1 MGHSDATSPEPAPWG
16 TEGPVQ
22 AEVFV
27 VRMRGGQLELTGP
40 CGPSPWYVE
49 SHDNDDP
56 MEVVKRLSTNLMGP
70 PLLVHSTSWR
80 RGPGGVIL
88 SFLVVVG
95 EDQATELASVPI
107 GRTELARNSATE
119 TAAVI
124 GTSQVVEHA
133 LRHVAWLA
141 KDDEAVKAVLSAAW
155 LAALTDYVPQPFRH
169 LASSMGLR
177 SGNIPE

>member
-1 MGHSDATSPEPAPWG
+1 MADLPRPWG

-27 VRMRGGQLELTGP
+27 VRMRSDRLELTGP
-40 CGPSPWYVE
+40 CGPAPWYIE
-49 SHDNDDP
+49 SHDEDDP
-56 MEVVKRLSTNLMGP
+56 MEVVRRLSTNLMGP

-95 EDQATELASVPI
+95 EDQATDLDCVPI
-107 GRTELARNSATE
+107 GRSELARNSATE
-119 TAAVI
+119 AAPSI
-124 GTSQVVEHA
+124 ATSQVVEHA

-141 KDDEAVKAVLSAAW
+141 QDDQAVRSALSPAW
-155 LAALTDYVPQPFRH
+155 LTVLASYVPEPFRH
-169 LASSMGLR
+169 LG
-177 SGNIPE
+177 

>member
-1 MGHSDATSPEPAPWG
+1 MPELPPPWG

-27 VRMRGGQLELTGP
+27 VRMRGGRLELTGP
-40 CGPSPWYVE
+40 CGPDPWYIE
-49 SHDNDDP
+49 SHEDDDP

-80 RGPGGVIL
+80 RGPGGVLL

-95 EDQATELASVPI
+95 EDQATDLASVPV
-107 GRTELARNSATE
+107 GRTELARNSPTE
-119 TAAVI
+119 PAPRIAAA
-124 GTSQVVEHA
+124 QVVEHA

-141 KDDEAVKAVLSAAW
+141 QDDEAVKAALSPAW
-155 LAALTDYVPQPFRH
+155 LNALAGYVPEPFRH
-169 LASSMGLR
+169 LS
-177 SGNIPE
+177 

>member
-1 MGHSDATSPEPAPWG
+1 MESADRPPWG

-27 VRMRGGQLELTGP
+27 VRLHGDRLELTGP
-40 CGPSPWYVE
+40 CGPNAWYIE
-49 SHDNDDP
+49 SHAEDDP

-80 RGPGGVIL
+80 RGAGGVIL

-95 EDQATELASVPI
+95 EDQASELASVPI
-107 GRTELARNSATE
+107 GRADLARNTATD
-119 TAAVI
+119 AATGI
-124 GTSQVVEHA
+124 ATSQVVEHA

-141 KDDEAVKAVLSAAW
+141 QDDAAVKSALSPAW
-155 LAALTDYVPQPFRH
+155 LAVLAGYMPEPFRH
-169 LASSMGLR
+169 LG
-177 SGNIPE
+177 

>member
-1 MGHSDATSPEPAPWG
+1 MADAPAPWG

-27 VRMRGGQLELTGP
+27 VRMRGGRLELTGP
-40 CGPSPWYVE
+40 CGPAAWYIE
-49 SHDNDDP
+49 SHDDDDP
-56 MEVVKRLSTNLMGP
+56 MEVVKRLSTNLMGA

-95 EDQATELASVPI
+95 EDQATDLASLPI
-107 GRTELARNSATE
+107 DRTDLARNSATE
-119 TAAVI
+119 AATSI
-124 GTSQVVEHA
+124 ATSQVVEHA

-141 KDDEAVKAVLSAAW
+141 QDDEAVKAALSPAW
-155 LAALTDYVPQPFRH
+155 MMALAGYVPEPFRH
-169 LASSMGLR
+169 LG
-177 SGNIPE
+177 

>member
-1 MGHSDATSPEPAPWG
+1 MTSTAPPPWG

-27 VRMRGGQLELTGP
+27 VRVRGDRLELTGP
-40 CGPSPWYVE
+40 CGPNAWYIE
-49 SHDNDDP
+49 SSEKDDP
-56 MEVVKRLSTNLMGP
+56 MEVVRRLSTNLMGP

-80 RGPGGVIL
+80 RGPAGVIL

-95 EDQATELASVPI
+95 EDQASELASVPI
-107 GRTELARNSATE
+107 GRTELARNTATE
-119 TAAVI
+119 AASGI

-141 KDDEAVKAVLSAAW
+141 QDDEAVKAALSPAW
-155 LAALTDYVPQPFRH
+155 LEVLAAYVPEPFRH
-169 LASSMGLR
+169 LR
-177 SGNIPE
+177 

>member
-1 MGHSDATSPEPAPWG
+1 MSSLERVQNPEAMAIPDPASAELPPWG

-27 VRMRGGQLELTGP
+27 VRLRGDRLELTGP
-40 CGPSPWYVE
+40 CGPDAWYIE
-49 SHDNDDP
+49 SHEDDDP
-56 MEVVKRLSTNLMGP
+56 MDVVKRLSTDLMGP

-95 EDQATELASVPI
+95 EDQASELASLPI
-107 GRTELARNSATE
+107 ARAELARNSATE
-119 TAAVI
+119 AASGI
-124 GTSQVVEHA
+124 ATSQVVEHA

-141 KDDEAVKAVLSAAW
+141 QDDEAVKGALSPAW
-155 LAALTDYVPQPFRH
+155 LAVLEGYVPEPFRH
-169 LASSMGLR
+169 LR
-177 SGNIPE
+177 

>member
-1 MGHSDATSPEPAPWG
+1 MTSTALPPWG

-27 VRMRGGQLELTGP
+27 VRVRGDRLELTGP
-40 CGPSPWYVE
+40 CGPNAWYIESPE
-49 SHDNDDP
+49 KDDP
-56 MEVVKRLSTNLMGP
+56 MEVVRRLSTNLMGP

-80 RGPGGVIL
+80 RGPAGVIL

-95 EDQATELASVPI
+95 EDQASELASVPI
-107 GRTELARNSATE
+107 GRTELARNTATE
-119 TAAVI
+119 AASGI

-141 KDDEAVKAVLSAAW
+141 QDDEAVKAALSPAW
-155 LAALTDYVPQPFRH
+155 LEVLAAYVPEPFRH
-169 LASSMGLR
+169 LG
-177 SGNIPE
+177 

>member
-1 MGHSDATSPEPAPWG
+1 MADAPAPWG

-27 VRMRGGQLELTGP
+27 VRMRGGRLELTGP
-40 CGPSPWYVE
+40 CGPDPWYIE
-49 SHDNDDP
+49 SHDDDDP
-56 MEVVKRLSTNLMGP
+56 MEVVRRLSTNLMGP

-95 EDQATELASVPI
+95 EDQATELDSVPI
-107 GRTELARNSATE
+107 GRTQLARNSATE
-119 TAAVI
+119 AAASI
-124 GTSQVVEHA
+124 ATSQVVEHA

-141 KDDEAVKAVLSAAW
+141 QDDAAVRSALSPAW
-155 LAALTDYVPQPFRH
+155 LAVLAGYVPEPFRH
-169 LASSMGLR
+169 LG
-177 SGNIPE
+177 

>member
-1 MGHSDATSPEPAPWG
+1 MTSAALRPWG

-27 VRMRGGQLELTGP
+27 VRMRGGRLELTGP
-40 CGPSPWYVE
+40 CGPDPWYIE
-49 SHDNDDP
+49 SHDDDDP

-95 EDQATELASVPI
+95 EDQATELRSAAI
-107 GRTELARNSATE
+107 ARAELARNSATE
-119 TAAVI
+119 AASGI
-124 GTSQVVEHA
+124 ATSQVVEHA

-141 KDDEAVKAVLSAAW
+141 QEDETVKVALSPAWLAVLSG
-155 LAALTDYVPQPFRH
+155 YVPEPFRH
-169 LASSMGLR
+169 LG
-177 SGNIPE
+177 

>member
-1 MGHSDATSPEPAPWG
+1 MAVPDPASDELPPWG

-27 VRMRGGQLELTGP
+27 VRMRGDRLELTGP
-40 CGPSPWYVE
+40 CGPDAWYIE
-49 SHDNDDP
+49 SHDDDDP

-95 EDQATELASVPI
+95 EDQASDMPSVPI
-107 GRTELARNSATE
+107 GRRGLARNSPRRPAT
-119 TAAVI
+119 
-124 GTSQVVEHA
+124 G
-133 LRHVAWLA
+133 
-141 KDDEAVKAVLSAAW
+141 
-155 LAALTDYVPQPFRH
+155 
-169 LASSMGLR
+169 
-177 SGNIPE
+177 

>member
-1 MGHSDATSPEPAPWG
+1 MCFPGRTQNPEAMAVPDPESAELPPWG

-27 VRMRGGQLELTGP
+27 VRLRGDRLELTGP
-40 CGPSPWYVE
+40 CGPAAWYIE
-49 SHDNDDP
+49 SHEGDDP
-56 MEVVKRLSTNLMGP
+56 MDVVKRLSTELMGP

-95 EDQATELASVPI
+95 EDQASELASVPI
-107 GRTELARNSATE
+107 ARAELARNSATE
-119 TAAVI
+119 AASGI
-124 GTSQVVEHA
+124 ATSQVVEHA

-141 KDDEAVKAVLSAAW
+141 QDDVAVKGALSPAW
-155 LAALTDYVPQPFRH
+155 LAVLEDYVPEPFRH
-169 LASSMGLR
+169 LR
-177 SGNIPE
+177 

>member
-1 MGHSDATSPEPAPWG
+1 MADTRPWG
-16 TEGPVQ
+16 TAGPVQ

-27 VRMRGGQLELTGP
+27 VRMRGNLLELTGP
-40 CGPSPWYVE
+40 CGPDAWYIE
-49 SHDNDDP
+49 SHDGDDP

-95 EDQATELASVPI
+95 EDQATELSSAPI
-107 GRTELARNSATE
+107 GRAELARNSATE
-119 TAAVI
+119 AASGI
-124 GTSQVVEHA
+124 ATSQVVEHA

-141 KDDEAVKAVLSAAW
+141 QDDETVKAALSPAW
-155 LAALTDYVPQPFRH
+155 LAVLAGYVPEPFRH
-169 LASSMGLR
+169 LG
-177 SGNIPE
+177 

>member
-1 MGHSDATSPEPAPWG
+1 MQSPDRPPWG

-27 VRMRGGQLELTGP
+27 VRLRRDRLELTGP
-40 CGPSPWYVE
+40 CGPDAWYIE
-49 SHDNDDP
+49 SHPDDDP

-80 RGPGGVIL
+80 RGAGGVIL

-95 EDQATELASVPI
+95 EDQASELASVPI
-107 GRTELARNSATE
+107 GRADLARNTATDSATGI
-119 TAAVI
+119 A
-124 GTSQVVEHA
+124 TSQVVEHA

-141 KDDEAVKAVLSAAW
+141 QDDTAVQAALSPAW
-155 LAALTDYVPQPFRH
+155 LALLAGYVPEPFRH
-169 LASSMGLR
+169 LG
-177 SGNIPE
+177 

>member
-1 MGHSDATSPEPAPWG
+1 MGHPDATSGEPAPWG

-27 VRMRGGQLELTGP
+27 VRMRDGRLVLTGP
-40 CGPSPWYVE
+40 CGPEPWYIE
-49 SHDNDDP
+49 SHDDDDP

-95 EDQATELASVPI
+95 EDQATHLASVPI
-107 GRTELARNSATE
+107 GRTALARNSATE
-119 TAAVI
+119 AASVI
-124 GTSQVVEHA
+124 ATSHVVEHA

-141 KDDEAVKAVLSAAW
+141 KDDEAVKAVLSPAW
-155 LAALTDYVPQPFRH
+155 LSALTEYVPEPFRH
-169 LASSMGLR
+169 LAPGF
-177 SGNIPE
+177 GPTEKEVGT

>member
-1 MGHSDATSPEPAPWG
+1 MAGTPRPWG

-27 VRMRGGQLELTGP
+27 VRMRGDRLELTGP
-40 CGPSPWYVE
+40 CGPDAWYIE
-49 SHDNDDP
+49 SHDDDDP

-80 RGPGGVIL
+80 RGPGGV
-88 SFLVVVG
+88 FLTFVVVVG
-95 EDQATELASVPI
+95 ENQATELASQPI
-107 GRTELARNSATE
+107 SRIELARNSATE
-119 TAAVI
+119 AATGV

-141 KDDEAVKAVLSAAW
+141 QDDDAVKAALSPAW
-155 LAALTDYVPQPFRH
+155 LAARAGYVPEPFRH
-169 LASSMGLR
+169 LG
-177 SGNIPE
+177 

>member
-1 MGHSDATSPEPAPWG
+1 MAEAPPPWG

-27 VRMRGGQLELTGP
+27 VRMRGGRLELTGP
-40 CGPSPWYVE
+40 CGPAPWYIE
-49 SHDNDDP
+49 SHDADDP
-56 MEVVKRLSTNLMGP
+56 MEVVRRLATNLMGP

-95 EDQATELASVPI
+95 DDQATELDARPI
-107 GRTELARNSATE
+107 GRAELARNSATE
-119 TAAVI
+119 PAASI
-124 GTSQVVEHA
+124 ATSQVVEHA

-141 KDDEAVKAVLSAAW
+141 QDDDAVRSALSPAW
-155 LAALTDYVPQPFRH
+155 LAALTGYVPEPFRH
-169 LASSMGLR
+169 LT
-177 SGNIPE
+177 

>member
-1 MGHSDATSPEPAPWG
+1 MADLPQPWG

-27 VRMRGGQLELTGP
+27 VRMRRGQLELTGP
-40 CGPSPWYVE
+40 CGAAAWYIE
-49 SHDNDDP
+49 SHDQDDP

-95 EDQATELASVPI
+95 EDQATELDSVPI
-107 GRTELARNSATE
+107 GRTELARNSATD
-119 TAAVI
+119 AATSIVA
-124 GTSQVVEHA
+124 SQVVEHA

-141 KDDEAVKAVLSAAW
+141 QDDQAVRAALSPAW
-155 LAALTDYVPQPFRH
+155 LTALAGYIPEPFRH
-169 LASSMGLR
+169 LGR
-177 SGNIPE
+177 G